1 MCVCFSTC
9 LVFLDSILIRI
20 QMLGQ
25 SSLPSSGTNVN
36 LGVVESVAKT
46 GSLLTGHRVFR
57 RPLIIGPNSPLPNN
71 PSPQPSD
78 QYCIAATD
86 RTDHPLQSR
95 FWVPGFR
102 ARLSLWF
109 MLGDTTLMY
118 LFNVHFYIVFVHCLY
133 CICSS
138 FVLYLRLKTR
148 FTSRDIIRWEGFAPS
163 DPMRLRFGFQ
173 TTTIWPKLVI
183 GWLAIW
189 SNIEHL
195 PILFEHQSTIV
206 GNLEWRQINKTGRYT
221 SRSWGLM
228 LKFRKEDDDQ

>member
-1 MCVCFSTC
+1 MPIQNQHISTRGFPQPEIYCFCVCVFGLSICVSFTIC
-9 LVFLDSILIRI
+9 LVFLDNILFRI

-78 QYCIAATD
+78 QYCIAGSD
-86 RTDHPLQSR
+86 RTDHFPQSR

-102 ARLSLWF
+102 A
-109 MLGDTTLMY
+109 TTKPLIHVRGHY
-118 LFNVHFYIVFVHCLY
+118 TNVFVHFYIVFVHCLY

-138 FVLYLRLKTR
+138 LYC
-148 FTSRDIIRWEGFAPS
+148 I
-163 DPMRLRFGFQ
+163 
-173 TTTIWPKLVI
+173 
-183 GWLAIW
+183 
-189 SNIEHL
+189 
-195 PILFEHQSTIV
+195 
-206 GNLEWRQINKTGRYT
+206 
-221 SRSWGLM
+221 
-228 LKFRKEDDDQ
+228 

>member
-78 QYCIAATD
+78 QYCVAASD
-86 RTDHPLQSR
+86 RTDHPPQSR

-102 ARLSLWF
+102 ASAKPLIHVREHCS
-109 MLGDTTLMY
+109 
-118 LFNVHFYIVFVHCLY
+118 IVFVHCSY
-133 CICSS
+133 CISTLFVFYLSIVCIVFLQCWHCICPS
-138 FVLYLRLKTR
+138 FVLCLRLKTR
-148 FTSRDIIRWEGFAPS
+148 FTSGDIIR
-163 DPMRLRFGFQ
+163 
-173 TTTIWPKLVI
+173 
-183 GWLAIW
+183 
-189 SNIEHL
+189 
-195 PILFEHQSTIV
+195 
-206 GNLEWRQINKTGRYT
+206 
-221 SRSWGLM
+221 
-228 LKFRKEDDDQ
+228 

>member
-20 QMLGQ
+20 QMHGQ

-86 RTDHPLQSR
+86 RTDHHLQSR

-109 MLGDTTLMY
+109 MLGDTTIMY
-118 LFNVHFYIVFVHCLY
+118 LFIFILYLFIVCIVFEAKDPFYVKGHHQM
-133 CICSS
+133 
-138 FVLYLRLKTR
+138 RR
-148 FTSRDIIRWEGFAPS
+148 FCPKWPDEAE
-163 DPMRLRFGFQ
+163 
-173 TTTIWPKLVI
+173 IWLPDHNNLAKI
-183 GWLAIW
+183 GHWLI
-189 SNIEHL
+189 
-195 PILFEHQSTIV
+195 
-206 GNLEWRQINKTGRYT
+206 GNLVKHWTFAHFVWT
-221 SRSWGLM
+221 SIHDSWQFGM
-228 LKFRKEDDDQ
+228 TSNQ